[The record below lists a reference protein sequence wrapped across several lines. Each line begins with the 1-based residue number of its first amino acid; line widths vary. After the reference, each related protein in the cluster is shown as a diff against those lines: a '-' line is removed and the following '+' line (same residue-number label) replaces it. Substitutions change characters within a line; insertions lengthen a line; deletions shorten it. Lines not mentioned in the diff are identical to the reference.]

1 MCRRVAGDEIL
12 TGRDKMSTSSSVK
25 LGKYQIVKL
34 LDRGT
39 MGIVYLAHDPDRDR
53 EVVLKV
59 SISKVLRNKSSGE
72 RYWEMFFNEAK
83 AARQLQ
89 HPNIV
94 NIYDAGAE
102 GDKGYIVME
111 YVKGGKTLQPF
122 CKPENL
128 LPIEKVAEISFKC
141 ARALD
146 YAHSHGV
153 IHRDIKATN
162 ILLSEDMDVR
172 IADFSIAH
180 LAGGDGD
187 NSKPTGFMGSPAYMS
202 PEQARQDV
210 ITSQTDLFSLGVVMY
225 EMLTGKKPF
234 AGKSLSELFSNI
246 INLDPPPVR
255 ECRPEVPEGLERIVQ
270 RALRKDTT
278 QRYLTGLE
286 LADDLRLS
294 FPQLGSTEGNFA
306 AMDNF
311 DAIKDLDFFQGFSD
325 SQIKEIIRAGT
336 LQESGAGEQIVSEGD
351 YDDSF
356 FIIVSGRATVMKGGK
371 SVGTLAAGESF
382 GEMGY
387 FAKTRRSAGI
397 VADTDMSLIKV
408 AAILIEQASA
418 DCHHRL
424 HEVFLKTV
432 IERLSRMTGRVAE
445 L

>member
-1 MCRRVAGDEIL
+1 MCRRMAGDEIL

-111 YVKGGKTLQPF
+111 YVKGGKTLQPY
-122 CKPENL
+122 CKSENL

-246 INLDPPPVR
+246 INLDAPPVR
-255 ECRPEVPEGLERIVQ
+255 E
-270 RALRKDTT
+270 
-278 QRYLTGLE
+278 
-286 LADDLRLS
+286 
-294 FPQLGSTEGNFA
+294 
-306 AMDNF
+306 
-311 DAIKDLDFFQGFSD
+311 
-325 SQIKEIIRAGT
+325 
-336 LQESGAGEQIVSEGD
+336 
-351 YDDSF
+351 
-356 FIIVSGRATVMKGGK
+356 
-371 SVGTLAAGESF
+371 
-382 GEMGY
+382 
-387 FAKTRRSAGI
+387 
-397 VADTDMSLIKV
+397 
-408 AAILIEQASA
+408 
-418 DCHHRL
+418 
-424 HEVFLKTV
+424 
-432 IERLSRMTGRVAE
+432 
-445 L
+445 

>member
-1 MCRRVAGDEIL
+1 M
-12 TGRDKMSTSSSVK
+12 TGRDKMTTRSSVK

-39 MGIVYLAHDPDRDR
+39 MGIVYLGHDPDRDR

-59 SISKVLRNKSSGE
+59 SISKVLRNKDSGE

-94 NIYDAGAE
+94 KIYDAGAE

-111 YVKGGKTLQPF
+111 YVKGGNTLQPF
-122 CKPENL
+122 CKPDNL

-146 YAHSHGV
+146 YAHRHGV
-153 IHRDIKATN
+153 VHRDIKATN

-187 NSKPTGFMGSPAYMS
+187 ESKPTGFMGSPAYMS
-202 PEQARQDV
+202 PEQAREDV
-210 ITSQTDLFSLGVVMY
+210 ITGQTDLFSLGVVMY
-225 EMLTGKKPF
+225 EMLTGRKPF
-234 AGKSLSELFSNI
+234 VGKNLGELLHNI
-246 INLDPPPVR
+246 VNLEPPPVR
-255 ECRPEVPEGLERIVQ
+255 ECRPEVPEDLERIVQ
-270 RALRKDTT
+270 RALQKDTT
-278 QRYLTGLE
+278 ERYHTGLE
-286 LADDLRLS
+286 LAIDLHLS
-294 FPQLGSTEGNFA
+294 FPQLDRPEEDIA
-306 AMDNF
+306 ATDTF
-311 DAIKDLDFFQGFSD
+311 DAIKDLAFFHGFLD
-325 SQIKEIIRAGT
+325 AQMIKEIIRAGSW
-336 LQESGAGEQIVSEGD
+336 QENKEGEQIVSEGD

-356 FIIVSGRATVMKGGK
+356 FIIVSGRARVTKGEK
-371 SVGTLAAGESF
+371 SVGTLAAGDSF

-397 VADTDMSLIKV
+397 VADTNLSLIKV
-408 AAILIEQASA
+408 RANLIEQASA

-424 HEVFLKTV
+424 HEVFLKTL
-432 IERLSRMTGRVAE
+432 IERLSRTTARVAE